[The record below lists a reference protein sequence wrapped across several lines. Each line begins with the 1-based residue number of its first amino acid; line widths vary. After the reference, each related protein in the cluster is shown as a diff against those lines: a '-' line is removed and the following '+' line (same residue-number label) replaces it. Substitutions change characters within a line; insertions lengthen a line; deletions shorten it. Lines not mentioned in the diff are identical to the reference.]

1 MFIGIASL
9 IVTIVQGSATK
20 RLNACGNNSGVII
33 YHGHG
38 YLAMT
43 WMAVVLVAL
52 STPAWWGAAIVSWDY
67 RKNRK
72 GKRGKGDKEVPDPE
86 TAIAHE

>member
-1 MFIGIASL
+1 
-9 IVTIVQGSATK
+9 
-20 RLNACGNNSGVII
+20 
-33 YHGHG
+33 
-38 YLAMT
+38 MT